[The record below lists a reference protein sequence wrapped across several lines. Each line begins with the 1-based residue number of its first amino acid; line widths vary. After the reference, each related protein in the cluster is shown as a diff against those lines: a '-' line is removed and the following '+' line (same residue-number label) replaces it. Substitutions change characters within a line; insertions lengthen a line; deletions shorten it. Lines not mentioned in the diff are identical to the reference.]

1 MTEIN
6 NPDLLAAK
14 EAITAGRKD
23 EARRLL
29 QRYTRQNPADYRPWL
44 WLAGLA
50 DSPSQSLAYLQRA
63 ETIQPDQP
71 AIQKAKQ
78 WAEQKLA
85 EERSISAATTGPSRD
100 RRPPLPANAP
110 QRSRPDSPPTALKTP
125 AGSAATA
132 PRTKRSWLIP
142 AAGFIMLAFVCG
154 VILALFSRGALPLPV
169 QAAGNENS
177 EPVVESPPT
186 SVEVVADVSQ
196 AEATQDAILPLQ
208 SPTPTATNTPLPTP
222 TLQPTNTPVPTET
235 PVPTVMVF
243 PSGSE
248 IPQVVNVAQNERWIN
263 VDLATQTLTAYE
275 GATPVFNTLI
285 SSGTANHPTVTGQY
299 RIWLRY
305 ESQTMNGRLLGYDYY
320 LEDVPYVMYFF
331 NDYALHGTYW
341 HNNFGTPMSHGCV
354 NLATMDAEWLFNW
367 SSYGTLVNVHS

>member
-1 MTEIN
+1 MNEIE
-6 NPDLLAAK
+6 NPLLRAAR
-14 EAITAGRKD
+14 EAITTGRKD

-29 QRYTRQNPADYRPWL
+29 QRYSRQNPADYRPWL
-44 WLAGLA
+44 WLSGLA

-63 ETIQPDQP
+63 ETLQPGHP
-71 AIQKAKQ
+71 AIQKARV
-78 WAEQKLA
+78 WAEQNQAA
-85 EERSISAATTGPSRD
+85 EKAAKAEPIAPVRD
-100 RRPPLPANAP
+100 RR
-110 QRSRPDSPPTALKTP
+110 SRTPRPSRP
-125 AGSAATA
+125 AGSTRAH
-132 PRTKRSWLIP
+132 RVWLVP
-142 AAGFIMLAFVCG
+142 AAAFILLAFVCG
-154 VILALFSRGALPLPV
+154 VLIALFSRGVLTMPV
-169 QAAGNENS
+169 LAAGT
-177 EPVVESPPT
+177 ESSTPAAPP
-186 SVEVVADVSQ
+186 SVQVVADVSE
-196 AEATQDAILPLQ
+196 AEATQDALLPLQ

-222 TLQPTNTPVPTET
+222 TLQPTSTPVPTET

-243 PSGSE
+243 PEGAE

-263 VDLATQTLTAYE
+263 VNLDTQTLTAFE

-341 HNNFGTPMSHGCV
+341 HNNFGVPMSHGCV
-354 NLATMDAEWLFNW
+354 NLATPDAEWLFNW